1 MGKVGR
7 ESTTRDHALLA
18 PDFGPP
24 GAPFLPKE
32 GEVYWV
38 RTLLYSSADPAAA
51 RPAVVLQVPALASAR
66 SQLVTRTT
74 EARPGVAH
82 PADDVPGLEAAGVF
96 ADLVSVERSLW
107 CPNNV
112 YLCGRLGEP
121 VWTLVQEQYR

>member
-1 MGKVGR
+1 MGRQGTKRG
-7 ESTTRDHALLA
+7 HALLA

-24 GAPFLPKE
+24 GPPFLPAE
-32 GEVYWV
+32 GEVYWL
-38 RTLLYSSADPAAA
+38 RTLLYSSTDPAAA

-66 SQLVTRTT
+66 IQLVTRTT
-74 EARPGVAH
+74 ESRPGVAH
-82 PADDVPGLEAAGVF
+82 PADDVPGLEVAGVF

-121 VWTLVQEQYR
+121 IWTLVQEQYR